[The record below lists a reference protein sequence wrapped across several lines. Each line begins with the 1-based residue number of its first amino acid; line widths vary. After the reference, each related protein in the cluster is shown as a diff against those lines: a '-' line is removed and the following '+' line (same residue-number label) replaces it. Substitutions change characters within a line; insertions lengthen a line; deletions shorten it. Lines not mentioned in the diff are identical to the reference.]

1 MKRRREEAKTR
12 IRKRKKKRYIVS
24 NIHVIG
30 ETTIHIYI
38 YIYIY
43 THIKYEIR
51 ITRKE
56 AKRRRRTEG
65 NNQYNRGRESATIK
79 EEEKNTRGERTEHP
93 KPEASRASQ
102 LCRMGEE
109 LDSSKTMRRS
119 NKSKHRGTATLAMAR
134 TK

>member
-38 YIYIY
+38 YIY

-65 NNQYNRGRESATIK
+65 NNQYNRGRETATIK
-79 EEEKNTRGERTEHP
+79 EEETKHEG
-93 KPEASRASQ
+93 RANRAPQ
-102 LCRMGEE
+102 A
-109 LDSSKTMRRS
+109 RS
-119 NKSKHRGTATLAMAR
+119 VTSLAALQNGGGT
-134 TK
+134 